1 MEASFGPC
9 HIVFLIFK
17 NACFTQ
23 NNVPT
28 SSALDP
34 DVLGLKDPDTAL
46 FVQIL
51 PSSSKKSKKKPL
63 IFTV

>member
-1 MEASFGPC
+1 MEASFGPR

-34 DVLGLKDPDTAL
+34 DVFGPQGSGYGIICSDPSIIK
-46 FVQIL
+46 Q
-51 PSSSKKSKKKPL
+51 KK
-63 IFTV
+63 